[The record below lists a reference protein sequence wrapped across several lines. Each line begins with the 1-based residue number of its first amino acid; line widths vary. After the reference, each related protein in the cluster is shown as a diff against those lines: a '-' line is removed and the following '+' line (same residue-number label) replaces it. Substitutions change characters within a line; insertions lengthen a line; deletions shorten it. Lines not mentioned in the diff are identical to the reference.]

1 VPLDAP
7 PDARP
12 LASVPP
18 GTGGRLTL
26 GSMPRTSGLRLA
38 QLGLRAG
45 AAVTV
50 LARTS
55 GGGRLVAVGTTR
67 IGLDRDTSRQLAL
80 LPATEATAPSTGAP
94 STGATAGTPLPVAL
108 PAAS

>member
-1 VPLDAP
+1 MLQDAP
-7 PDARP
+7 AGPRP

-18 GTGGRLTL
+18 GTGGRLAL
-26 GSMPRTSGLRLA
+26 GSLPRGNGLRLA

-50 LARTS
+50 LARTA
-55 GGGRLVAVGTTR
+55 GDGRLVAVGTTR

-80 LPATEATAPSTGAP
+80 LPA
-94 STGATAGTPLPVAL
+94 
-108 PAAS
+108 AS

>member
-1 VPLDAP
+1 VPQDAP

-18 GTGGRLTL
+18 GTAGRLDL
-26 GSMPRTSGLRLA
+26 GGLPRTAGLRLA

-50 LARTS
+50 LARTA

-67 IGLDRDTSRQLAL
+67 IGLDRDTSRRLAL
-80 LPATEATAPSTGAP
+80 LPGP
-94 STGATAGTPLPVAL
+94 AL

>member
-1 VPLDAP
+1 MPLDTP

-18 GTGGRLTL
+18 GTAGRLEL
-26 GSMPRTSGLRLA
+26 GTVPRTSGLRLA

-55 GGGRLVAVGTTR
+55 GGGRLVGIGTTR
-67 IGLDRDTSRQLAL
+67 IGLDRDTSRQLQL
-80 LPATEATAPSTGAP
+80 
-94 STGATAGTPLPVAL
+94 L

>member
-1 VPLDAP
+1 VPLDAS

-18 GTGGRLTL
+18 GTGGHLALGTL
-26 GSMPRTSGLRLA
+26 PRTSGLRLA

-50 LARTS
+50 LARTA

-67 IGLDRDTSRQLAL
+67 IGLDRDTSRRLVL
-80 LPATEATAPSTGAP
+80 T
-94 STGATAGTPLPVAL
+94 
-108 PAAS
+108 AAS

>member
-1 VPLDAP
+1 MPLDNP

-18 GTGGRLTL
+18 GTAGRLDL
-26 GSMPRTSGLRLA
+26 GGVPRTSGLRLA

-45 AAVTV
+45 AVVTV

-80 LPATEATAPSTGAP
+80 RTAA
-94 STGATAGTPLPVAL
+94 PVAL

>member
-1 VPLDAP
+1 MPLDTP
-7 PDARP
+7 PDPRP

-18 GTGGRLTL
+18 GTAGRLALGTL
-26 GSMPRTSGLRLA
+26 PRTSGLRLA

-55 GGGRLVAVGTTR
+55 GGGRLVGIGTTR
-67 IGLDRDTSRQLAL
+67 IGLDRDTSRQLQL
-80 LPATEATAPSTGAP
+80 
-94 STGATAGTPLPVAL
+94 L

>member
-1 VPLDAP
+1 MPLEP
-7 PDARP
+7 SPDARP
-12 LASVPP
+12 LASVTP
-18 GTGGRLTL
+18 GTVGRLAL
-26 GSMPRTSGLRLA
+26 GSVPRSSGPRLA

-80 LPATEATAPSTGAP
+80 LPAAP
-94 STGATAGTPLPVAL
+94 L

>member
-1 VPLDAP
+1 VPLESS

-18 GTGGRLTL
+18 GTGGRLAL
-26 GSMPRTSGLRLA
+26 GSLPRTSGVRLA

-50 LARTS
+50 LARTA

-67 IGLDRDTSRQLAL
+67 IGLDRDTSRRLSL
-80 LPATEATAPSTGAP
+80 LPAAVPAA
-94 STGATAGTPLPVAL
+94 PLPAAL